1 MEQKSRKDKQF
12 NKKMIVKA
20 SISNSSQHQKA
31 KIKKAAAQKKA
42 RKANTIALKA
52 ETAKRDKIEQMEG

>member
-1 MEQKSRKDKQF
+1 
-12 NKKMIVKA
+12 MIVKA

-52 ETAKRDKIEQMEG
+52 ETAKRDEIEQMEG